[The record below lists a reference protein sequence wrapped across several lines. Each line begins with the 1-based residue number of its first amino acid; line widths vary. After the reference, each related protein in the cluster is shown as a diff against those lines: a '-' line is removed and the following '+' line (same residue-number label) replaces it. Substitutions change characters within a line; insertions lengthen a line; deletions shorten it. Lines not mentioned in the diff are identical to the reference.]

1 MKPKK
6 SQSQQLQKKK
16 KMKKKKEKEKAAKVG
31 AADKPAEDEVVE
43 EKNAPVRIEETK
55 AKASDKKV
63 PKYVREMQEP
73 LAQMKEVEEKTLRIM
88 DPF

>member
-1 MKPKK
+1 MWL
-6 SQSQQLQKKK
+6 SASASRVLFDFGS
-16 KMKKKKEKEKAAKVG
+16 AVALVG
-31 AADKPAEDEVVE
+31 SVFRADKPAEDEVVE

>member
-1 MKPKK
+1 M
-6 SQSQQLQKKK
+6 
-16 KMKKKKEKEKAAKVG
+16 
-31 AADKPAEDEVVE
+31 
-43 EKNAPVRIEETK
+43 RIEETK